1 MMQRMHM
8 KSTGRWLGAALLL
21 VANLAFADKP
31 SITDSK
37 AFVDCVSSDYVGAG
51 PNTYRIGCI
60 KAEIKKYQ
68 TLLDAEY
75 EQQLK
80 FRKGKSRQRL
90 IQLQREWV
98 KYRNAWC
105 EFEFTLEAGGNPY
118 VNQQYC
124 LADQTI
130 DQWFKLKSNR
140 DYPSWQ

>member
-37 AFVDCVSSDYVGAG
+37 AFVDCMSSDYVGAG

-68 TLLDAEY
+68 TFSLVLSSKSFQYTPVGIIQGFEH
-75 EQQLK
+75 LK
-80 FRKGKSRQRL
+80 AR
-90 IQLQREWV
+90 
-98 KYRNAWC
+98 
-105 EFEFTLEAGGNPY
+105 
-118 VNQQYC
+118 
-124 LADQTI
+124 
-130 DQWFKLKSNR
+130 
-140 DYPSWQ
+140 

>member
-1 MMQRMHM
+1 MQRMHM
-8 KSTGRWLGAALLL
+8 KATGLCLGAALLL

-37 AFVDCVSSDYVGAG
+37 AFVDCMSADFDDSPAIH
-51 PNTYRIGCI
+51 RMKCI
-60 KAEIKKYQ
+60 KVEIRKYQ

-75 EQQLK
+75 QQQLR

-90 IQLQREWV
+90 IQVQREWI

-105 EFEFTLEAGGNPY
+105 EFEFTLEPGGNPY
-118 VNQQYC
+118 VNQQFC

-130 DQWFKLKSNR
+130 DQWYKLKSIR
-140 DYPSWQ
+140 DLPSWQ

>member
-31 SITDSK
+31 SITDSR
-37 AFVDCVSSDYVGAG
+37 AFVDCMSSDYVGAG

>member
-1 MMQRMHM
+1 MQRMHM
-8 KSTGRWLGAALLL
+8 KATGRWLGAALLL

-37 AFVDCVSSDYVGAG
+37 AFVDCMSADFDDSPAI
-51 PNTYRIGCI
+51 YRMKCI
-60 KAEIKKYQ
+60 KVEIRKYQ

-75 EQQLK
+75 KQQLK

-90 IQLQREWV
+90 ILVQREWI

-105 EFEFTLEAGGNPY
+105 EFEFTLEAGGNYY
-118 VNQQYC
+118 VNQQFC

-130 DQWFKLKSNR
+130 DQWYKLKSIR